1 MVYGVWCMGGWGGWA
16 EQGFRVSGTYSLSPH
31 GVDFLQPVQINCEY
45 DVRAAVESGGELMFY
60 RSETSMEGPWEP
72 VQV

>member
-31 GVDFLQPVQINCEY
+31 GVDFLQRVQINCEY